1 MHLPKILA
9 ISGST
14 KPNSSNE
21 RILKYIADRYKDEL
35 SLKIYD
41 GIDKLPHFIPGIAD
55 EFLPETVVNLQNQI
69 RLADALLFC
78 TPEYVFSL
86 PGSLKNAIEWNVST
100 TLLSKKPTGII
111 VAAASGEKALES
123 LIHILTTLEC
133 DIPSESKVLIQGIK
147 GKVDEQKGI
156 IDQKA
161 IADIDALVKGL
172 LITISGKLK

>member
-1 MHLPKILA
+1 MPLPKILA

-21 RILKYIADRYKDEL
+21 RILKHIADHYKDEL
-35 SLKIYD
+35 SLKIYE

-55 EFLPETVVNLQNQI
+55 EFLPKAVVDFQNQI
-69 RLADALLFC
+69 KQADALLFC

-86 PGSLKNAIEWNVST
+86 PGSLKNAIEWNVAT

-111 VAAASGEKALES
+111 IAAASGEKALES
-123 LIHILTTLEC
+123 LILILTTLEC
-133 DIPSESKVLIQGIK
+133 DIRSEGKVLIQGVK
-147 GKVDEQKGI
+147 GKVDEQRGI

-161 IADIDALVKGL
+161 IADIDQLVKDL
-172 LITISGKLK
+172 LTTISEKLK